1 MGFFSDMFE
10 NKNSNNINHEEFQNI
25 IKNNKNTLVLDV
37 RTIEEFRS
45 GHIPNAKNI
54 PVQELSTKISN
65 LDNYKNNDIIVYCRS
80 GVRSSKAADILNK
93 NGFNKVYNLGGI
105 GNYKGKLN
113 NL

>member
-1 MGFFSDMFE
+1 MSGD
-10 NKNSNNINHEEFQNI
+10 KNYTDINNEYLQNI
-25 IKNNKNTLVLDV
+25 IKNNKNALILDV

-93 NGFNKVYNLGGI
+93 NGAQF
-105 GNYKGKLN
+105 LN
-113 NL
+113 I